1 MGVRELVDETGGGP
15 RLVEET
21 GSCQS
26 RKMFVTNH
34 VLSGVLIGQVLAD
47 RPAAA
52 FSAGV
57 ASHLALDAVPHW
69 GCDLEVPGGPERF
82 LRAARWDGLLGL
94 GAIAVATAV
103 VDRRTGFAT
112 VAAMVGAVVL
122 DLDKPMGHFLGPNP
136 IPEVVNRLHR
146 RVQNECTD
154 GLPME
159 VHYGTLLAACDA
171 AAAALRY
178 RQRSQR
184 DLPWLPRQR
193 RA

>member
-1 MGVRELVDETGGGP
+1 
-15 RLVEET
+15 
-21 GSCQS
+21 
-26 RKMFVTNH
+26 MFVTNH
-34 VLSGVLIGQVLAD
+34 VLSGALIVQVLAD

-52 FSAGV
+52 FGAGV
-57 ASHLALDAVPHW
+57 ASHLALDAVLHW
-69 GCDLEVPGGPERF
+69 GCDLEVPGGPERL

-94 GAIAVATAV
+94 GARAVATAV

-146 RVQNECTD
+146 RVQNECTN
-154 GLPME
+154 GLPKE
-159 VHYGTLLAACDA
+159 VLYGTLLAACDA

-178 RQRSQR
+178 RQRSQH
-184 DLPWLPRQR
+184 DLPWPSRQR